1 MFKKKE
7 LSKLELISNLV
18 TEKKFTQAL
27 KYSDDL
33 LKKYPQNAV
42 LINMKGFILF
52 RLNKFELA
60 ENLFLEALTLE
71 PIFFEAKLNLGR
83 LYFYQKNY
91 TQAIG
96 IFNQTIQLNPN
107 DLLAHYYLA
116 NSFYNCDM
124 FEESIN
130 LINSFISKNNSNDKD
145 ILNILAKSLNK
156 INKIDEV
163 KNIYRI
169 LLKSEPDNINYLIQL
184 GYLMLSIN
192 NIDEA
197 KSYFLNALQLDKNN
211 YAVIYSLCFF
221 TDYKLQESQIN
232 SFKLLD
238 LNLLNFPAFFCLHKH
253 YEDIMEWDKSYFYL
267 EKVNKFLSNKY
278 PFDLKKTEKSYNQ
291 LKNFYNFSKNITL
304 PIKQS
309 SFQLIFIVGLPR
321 CGSTMVE
328 NVLMMNE
335 QVFSLGEDQFLIKL
349 INRLKG
355 EAEENEKKFFSALI
369 DYRDYYLSTIKQ
381 RTQKKIIIDK
391 SLNNFEYVGLIKK
404 IFPEA
409 KIINLQRDPLNQLWS
424 CFKTNFESKQGLSYT
439 HSQKSLVE
447 MYKIYKNMIN
457 FWNEQNIKDFKTFTY
472 EDLVL
477 EKEKSFLELFKFAE
491 LNFELKYLDI
501 QDNSNISKTAS
512 VLQVRRKISLP
523 KNNFKDVYKKHIKF
537 LTDAFEN

>member
-71 PIFFEAKLNLGR
+71 PNFFEAKLNLGR

-169 LLKSEPDNINYLIQL
+169 LLKSEPDNINYLMQL

-355 EAEENEKKFFSALI
+355 EAEENEKKFLSALI

>member
-91 TQAIG
+91 TKAIG

-169 LLKSEPDNINYLIQL
+169 LLKSEPDNINYLMQL

-355 EAEENEKKFFSALI
+355 EAEENEKKFLSALI

>member
-169 LLKSEPDNINYLIQL
+169 LLKSEPDNINYLMQL

>member
-18 TEKKFTQAL
+18 AEKKFIHAL
-27 KYSDDL
+27 KYSDEL
-33 LKKYPQNAV
+33 LKKYPQNAI

-71 PIFFEAKLNLGR
+71 PNFFEVKFNLGR
-83 LYFYQKNY
+83 LYFIQKKY
-91 TQAIG
+91 TQAIDVL
-96 IFNQTIQLNPN
+96 NQAIQLNPN
-107 DLLAHYYLA
+107 DVLVHYYLA
-116 NSFYNCDM
+116 NSFFNCDM
-124 FEESIN
+124 FEESVN

-156 INKIDEV
+156 INKIAEA

-169 LLKSEPDNINYLIQL
+169 LLKSDPDNISYLMQL
-184 GYLMLSIN
+184 GYLMLAIN

-197 KSYFLNALQLDKNN
+197 KNYFLSALQLDKNN

-232 SFKLLD
+232 SFKLLE
-238 LNLLNFPAFFCLHKH
+238 LNSINFPAFFCLHKY
-253 YEDIMEWDKSYFYL
+253 YEDNKEWDKSYYYL

-278 PFDLKKTEKSYNQ
+278 PFDLKKIEKSYKQ
-291 LKNFYNFSKNITL
+291 LKSFYIFSKNITL
-304 PIKQS
+304 PIEKP

-335 QVFSLGEDQFLIKL
+335 QVFSLGEDQFFIKL

-355 EAEENEKKFFSALI
+355 ESDVNEKKFVNAFI

-447 MYKIYKNMIN
+447 MHKIYKNMIN
-457 FWNEQNIKDFKTFTY
+457 FWNEQNIKDFKTFIY

-477 EKEKSFLELFKFAE
+477 DKEKSFSELFKFVE
-491 LNFELKYLDI
+491 INFELKYLEI
-501 QDNSNISKTAS
+501 QNNSNISKTAS
-512 VLQVRRKISLP
+512 VLQVRKKISLP
-523 KNNFKDVYKKHIKF
+523 KNNFKNVYTKYIKF
-537 LTDAFEN
+537 LTSAFEK